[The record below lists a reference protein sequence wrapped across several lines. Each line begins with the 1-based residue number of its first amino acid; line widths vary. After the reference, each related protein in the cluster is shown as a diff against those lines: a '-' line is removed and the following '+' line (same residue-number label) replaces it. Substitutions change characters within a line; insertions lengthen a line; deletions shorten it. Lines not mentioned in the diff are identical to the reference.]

1 MAPILILLVIVI
13 YFLVL
18 LGIAWITGKKADN
31 ESFFIGNRKS
41 PWPVVA
47 IGMVGASLSGV
58 TFISVPGWVI
68 DSQFS
73 YLQMVMGYLV
83 GYAVIAEILL
93 PLYYRMRLTSIY
105 TYLDQRLGKSSYK
118 TGALFFLLSRTIGAS
133 FRLFLVANVL
143 QITIFENWGVPFIV
157 TVGITLGLIWLYT
170 NRGGIKTIIWTDLLQ
185 TVFMI
190 SAVLLTVFL
199 ITRSMDLSFG
209 AMTDLIRENDLS
221 RVFFFDDIND
231 ERHFLKQ
238 FFAGMFITIVMTGL
252 DQDMMQK
259 NLSCKNIRDAK
270 KNMYSYGIAFLPV
283 NILFLSLGVLLVI
296 FSNKI
301 GLEISGSP
309 DNLFPLVAT
318 QGNLGI
324 AVALLFILGLIAAA
338 YSSADS
344 ALTSL
349 TTSFTVDILDVKQK
363 SEDEIRSIRRSVHIG
378 FSLLLMI
385 VILIFRAVNDESV
398 ISALF
403 TVAGYTYGP
412 LLGMFF
418 FGLFTRRRIRDRVMP
433 FIAIISPVLCFI
445 IDRNSAFLFGGY
457 KFGFELLIL
466 NGLLTFSGMLIFSTR
481 AGRDLFQGDLP
492 GKVE

>member
-1 MAPILILLVIVI
+1 MSPLLILLVIVI
-13 YFLVL
+13 YFMVL

-41 PWPVVA
+41 PWLIVS
-47 IGMVGASLSGV
+47 IGMIGASLSGV

-73 YLQMVMGYLV
+73 YLQMVLGYLV

-93 PLYYRMRLTSIY
+93 PLYYRLKLTSIY
-105 TYLDQRLGKSSYK
+105 TYLEKRFGKNTYK
-118 TGALFFLLSRTIGAS
+118 TGAAFFLLSRTIGAS

-170 NRGGIKTIIWTDLLQ
+170 NRGGIKTIIWTDMLQ
-185 TVFMI
+185 TIFML
-190 SAVLLTVFL
+190 SAVVLTIIL
-199 ITRSMDLSFG
+199 IARSMELNFSG
-209 AMTDLIRENDLS
+209 MVQVIRDNDLS

-231 ERHFLKQ
+231 KRHFLKQ
-238 FFAGMFITIVMTGL
+238 FFGGMFITIVMTGL

-259 NLSCKNIRDAK
+259 NLSCKNLKDAK
-270 KNMYSYGIAFLPV
+270 KNMYSYSIAFVPV
-283 NILFLSLGVLLVI
+283 NIIFLSLGVLLVI
-296 FSNKI
+296 FSKNI
-301 GLEISGSP
+301 GLDITGSP

-318 QGNLGI
+318 QGKLGTG
-324 AVALLFILGLIAAA
+324 VTLLFILGLIAAA

-349 TTSFTVDILDVKQK
+349 TTSFTVDIMDVRNK
-363 SEDEIRSIRRSVHIG
+363 SEEEIRRTRRKVHIG
-378 FSLLLMI
+378 FSFLLML
-385 VILIFRAVNDESV
+385 VILVFRAVNDESV

-403 TVAGYTYGP
+403 TVATYTYGP

-418 FGLFTRRRIRDRVMP
+418 YGLFTKRNVRDQAMP
-433 FIAIISPVLCFI
+433 YIAIMSPVLCF
-445 IDRNSAFLFGGY
+445 FLNKYSVVLMGGY
-457 KFGFELLIL
+457 QFGFELLIV
-466 NGLLTFSGMLIFSTR
+466 NGLFTFLGMILFSTR
-481 AGRDLFQGDLP
+481 ERSKSL
-492 GKVE
+492 

>member
-1 MAPILILLVIVI
+1 MSPILILLVIVI

-18 LGIAWITGKKADN
+18 LVIAWITGKKADN

-41 PWPVVA
+41 PWLIVS

-73 YLQMVMGYLV
+73 YLQMVLGYLV
-83 GYAVIAEILL
+83 GYAVIAEVLL
-93 PLYYRMRLTSIY
+93 PLYYRLKLTSIY
-105 TYLDQRLGKSSYK
+105 TYLDQRLGRSSYK
-118 TGALFFLLSRTIGAS
+118 TGAIFFLISRTIGAS

-157 TVGITLGLIWLYT
+157 TVVITLGLIWLYT
-170 NRGGIKTIIWTDLLQ
+170 NRGGIKTIIWTDMLQ
-185 TVFMI
+185 TIFMI
-190 SAVLLTVFL
+190 SAVVLTVIL
-199 ITRSMDLSFG
+199 ISRSMGLSFSALVG
-209 AMTDLIRENDLS
+209 VIRENDLS

-259 NLSCKNIRDAK
+259 NLSCKNIKDAR
-270 KNMYSYGIAFLPV
+270 KNMYSYGIAFVPV

-296 FSNKI
+296 FSKSI
-301 GLEISGSP
+301 GLEISGST

-324 AVALLFILGLIAAA
+324 AVTLLFILGLIAAA

-349 TTSFTVDILDVKQK
+349 TTSFTVDIMDISQK
-363 SEDEIRSIRRSVHIG
+363 SEEEIRKIRRRVHIA
-378 FSLLLMI
+378 FSILLML
-385 VILIFRAVNDESV
+385 VILVFRAVNDESV

-412 LLGMFF
+412 LLGMYF
-418 FGLFTRRRIRDRVMP
+418 FGLFTRRQLRDKVMP
-433 FIAIISPVLCFI
+433 YIAIISPLLCYLI
-445 IDRNSAFLFGGY
+445 NHYSAFLLGAY
-457 KFGFELLIL
+457 QFGFELLIL
-466 NGLLTFSGMLIFSTR
+466 NGMLTFAGMIMFSR
-481 AGRDLFQGDLP
+481 RP
-492 GKVE
+492 V